1 MKMRLTA
8 KRRKLMKTI
17 PEIIME
23 IITGISP
30 RSEIG
35 CIVSM
40 IAVGMVYDWRL

>member
-1 MKMRLTA
+1 
-8 KRRKLMKTI
+8 MKTI

-35 CIVSM
+35 CIMAM
-40 IAVGMVYDWRL
+40 IALDMIYEGVF

>member
-1 MKMRLTA
+1 
-8 KRRKLMKTI
+8 MKTI

-40 IAVGMVYDWRL
+40 IAVGMVYDWRMQ